1 MPDIMSVSMQDIM
14 YSRKPD
20 LRKRKIRKP
29 ESEDNVAAELL

>member
-1 MPDIMSVSMQDIM
+1 MSDIMSVSLQDIM

>member
-1 MPDIMSVSMQDIM
+1 MSGILSVSLQDFM
-14 YSRKPD
+14 HSRKSD

>member
-1 MPDIMSVSMQDIM
+1 MSDILPVCLQDILH
-14 YSRKPD
+14 SRKPD